1 MGVKLFVFLRER
13 KRKYVKNKLHKNIDD
28 DKEIRKLCAR
38 GEALLFDDV
47 LRIPLLMFGKNIP
60 HGTSKQ
66 QIRQI
71 DILPTIYDLL
81 GLKIKNKI
89 DGTSLKSFFENT
101 PVQEQHAY
109 IENSPDP
116 STDNEFGSFIGLRTS
131 KFKFIRS
138 RNKSEKIICLY
149 DLKNDPGEKNNIADK
164 NPDIVQQMENLLIE
178 HRQNEANPSD
188 EYDADEVSKI
198 KDELKKMG
206 YI

>member
-1 MGVKLFVFLRER
+1 M
-13 KRKYVKNKLHKNIDD
+13 
-28 DKEIRKLCAR
+28 
-38 GEALLFDDV
+38 
-47 LRIPLLMFGKNIP
+47 
-60 HGTSKQ
+60 
-66 QIRQI
+66 
-71 DILPTIYDLL
+71 
-81 GLKIKNKI
+81 
-89 DGTSLKSFFENT
+89 
-101 PVQEQHAY
+101 
-109 IENSPDP
+109 
-116 STDNEFGSFIGLRTS
+116 RTS